1 MDIWEKL
8 YNEAKKVQNDR
19 EVSPFIAGGQVA
31 AAILSKEGNIYTGV
45 CIDAPCSLGICAERN
60 AVFNMFTNGE
70 HEISKIVCIVSNG
83 DVGSPCGACRELL
96 MELDKN
102 SKDIEILLDYD
113 TRKTITLGELVPD
126 WWGYKKIKNFMK
138 SNA

>member
-8 YNEAKKVQNDR
+8 YDEAKKVQNDR

-31 AAILSKEGNIYTGV
+31 AAILSKKGNIYTGV

-70 HEISKIVCIVSNG
+70 HEISKIVCVMSNG

-126 WWGYKKIKNFMK
+126 WWGYKKVEGFCGK
-138 SNA
+138 

>member
-1 MDIWEKL
+1 MDIQEKL
-8 YNEAKKVQNDR
+8 YDEAKKVQNDR

-31 AAILSKEGNIYTGV
+31 AAILSKKGNIYTGV

-70 HEISKIVCIVSNG
+70 HEISKIVCIMSNG
-83 DVGSPCGACRELL
+83 DFGSPCGACRELL

-126 WWGYKKIKNFMK
+126 WWGYKKVEGFHGN
-138 SNA
+138 

>member
-126 WWGYKKIKNFMK
+126 WWGYKKNKEFYEK
-138 SNA
+138 